1 MVALRPSGRPPAS
14 KPTFVW
20 HLGQLR
26 YAPGDIRPNSSQTAV
41 SPHFAQA
48 YLLPG
53 VGGRSLTGAVCA
65 RREQRQLPTWRLPIK
80 RRQRAPSTAPL
91 ANPGADQG
99 WNWTPGT
106 TRRDLLRAPW
116 RATFTLEP
124 ISPVPDDGPE
134 EGRLSTGKQQQ
145 QAVRSAPCWYA
156 LYPSMTLRAPESSS
170 RPKKANDADCGG
182 W

>member
-26 YAPGDIRPNSSQTAV
+26 YAPGDIRPNSSPTAV

-53 VGGRSLTGAVCA
+53 VGGRSLTGALCA

-106 TRRDLLRAPW
+106 TRRDLLRAPE
-116 RATFTLEP
+116 RAYTRRSTASWLNP
-124 ISPVPDDGPE
+124 NPHAAAALLQSV
-134 EGRLSTGKQQQ
+134 GRRHRTTRMGLTG
-145 QAVRSAPCWYA
+145 RPRPYA
-156 LYPSMTLRAPESSS
+156 LRPWRCS
-170 RPKKANDADCGG
+170 RRRTS
-182 W
+182 